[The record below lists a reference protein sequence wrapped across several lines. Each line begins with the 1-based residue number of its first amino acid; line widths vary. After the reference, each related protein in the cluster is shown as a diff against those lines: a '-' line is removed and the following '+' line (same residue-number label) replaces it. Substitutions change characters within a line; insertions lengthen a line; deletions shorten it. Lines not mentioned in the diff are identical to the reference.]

1 MLTQSDKDNILSK
14 FPNIKLSYENIAHK
28 IVYDSD
34 LIFIIPEGK
43 KCFIWFTKYNN
54 KNVCFLMELTYNKNI
69 VDIQIINTSFSDD
82 LFSGTII
89 YGTLSN
95 YLNQSIF
102 FIEDIFSY
110 KSVEFKFTNWGE
122 KMIKIHDLLKNNLK
136 QNNSF
141 IFGVPVFCKKIQD
154 VENEIKGIKYKI
166 AYLQFKSF
174 YKYNFFLYMKYDY
187 YNKIKLH
194 NNNKNNDYKNNDY
207 KNNDKYK
214 KNNTQNNTQIN
225 KKNNSSKV
233 IIFEIKPSIQND
245 IYFLFYLND
254 EGKEEYYNI
263 AYIPNYITSVMM
275 NRLFRIIKENNNLDA
290 LEESDDEEEFE
301 NEKEDKFVYLNK
313 SYKMI
318 CKYNH
323 KFKKW
328 YPIKLVNN
336 ESKIITKTEL
346 DNMNLK
352 NTY

>member
-1 MLTQSDKDNILSK
+1 MLTQNDKDNILSK

-69 VDIQIINTSFSDD
+69 LDIQIINTSFSDE

-110 KSVEFKFTNWGE
+110 KNVELKFTTWGE
-122 KMIKIHDLLKNNLK
+122 KMIKIHDLLKNNFK
-136 QNNSF
+136 QGNSSF

-154 VENEIKGIKYKI
+154 VENEIKQIKYKI

-187 YNKIKLH
+187 YNRIKSH
-194 NNNKNNDYKNNDY
+194 NND

-214 KNNTQNNTQIN
+214 KNIINKQNNMQHNMQHN

-233 IIFEIKPSIQND
+233 IFEIKPSIQND
-245 IYFLFYLND
+245 IYFLFCLND

-263 AYIPNYITSVMM
+263 AYIPNYSTSVMM
-275 NRLFRIIKENNNLDA
+275 NRLFRIIKENENLDA

-346 DNMNLK
+346 NK
-352 NTY
+352 I